1 MREVMAA
8 FTTDNMERRLMAIDD
23 WCERALACCA
33 DWAKRDVTKGDNRV
47 GLVSPIDFFT
57 FLIDKKFVFFVC
69 VCMCV
74 RVYVWRLQTL

>member
-33 DWAKRDVTKGDNRV
+33 DWAKRDGTKGDDRV
-47 GLVSPIDFFT
+47 GLLSPIDFFT
-57 FLIDKKFVFFVC
+57 FLIDKKFVCFVC
-69 VCMCV
+69 VRMCV